1 MEPNP
6 EKPLPKPCVPVKLSL
21 WIRGLVGLGIL
32 GLVLGHAF
40 LCLGPYG
47 GWNAFS
53 QGWPNQPL
61 LLGKH
66 PLHLYHSVLGAKGLL
81 GRGSP
86 TCIDPFFHA
95 GYPKTPVFDSDS
107 RFPERVLAIYWRIFP
122 PARGNGNPAP
132 GSERAK
138 SEGTVQ
144 LVPEGEVKTGSPGV
158 ANPSAKLLPQ
168 FELPKPPQPSNL
180 APKVPEVAPL
190 WISPEEFDTATKVYF
205 AQNLISALLVP
216 LVLLGISWSL
226 KRNAP
231 TALCLLFLGLV
242 FWWSPVARDVD
253 RQGNAVW
260 LYGGLLLALCH
271 ALLVRYHQGPSLL
284 TWACWTGAGTLLVL
298 IQPIYVILAIPFFL
312 GYTMRVGPRHAW
324 IWQVGLITGAL
335 FPLLIHMDWLQDWV
349 RYWWIRRAA
358 SLEINQSGAAWLDDW
373 RQLVRP
379 GEPTTVFPLA
389 LILFLFFAG
398 WVQLHIGGARALG
411 RSFGGAVFGL
421 LAWVGIG
428 FLWEPARR
436 LETEGMFF
444 GAVWFALYP
453 AARGLLSVITGRWTE
468 VDRAKAGPCLV
479 KAIPGC
485 FVVALVLG
493 MAGPE
498 LWSPLWRMQKP
509 DADNLAM
516 QARQKTVLEGL
527 SRLPQ
532 NGARILWEEAT
543 SPGRENSEGHSPL
556 LPLLTGRSFMG
567 GLESSGLIEHLGSGL
582 VDGRLAGNPIED
594 ISDRELSGYFTAFN
608 IGWVVCTSEV
618 AEKRFSSHP
627 NVVREGKIGDRALFR
642 IDRTPSFV
650 LRGQADLISA
660 TPDGIVLGNLRPD
673 DGQVVLSFHFHSHW
687 EAIPSR
693 IGVEREMDS
702 RDPIPLVRLAL
713 DGPVS
718 RVVLRYKRN

>member
-1 MEPNP
+1 M
-6 EKPLPKPCVPVKLSL
+6 
-21 WIRGLVGLGIL
+21 GLGIL
-32 GLVLGHAF
+32 GMVLGHAY

-47 GWNAFS
+47 GVNAFAH
-53 QGWPNQPL
+53 GWPNQPL

-107 RFPERVLAIYWRIFP
+107 RFPERVLAIYWRLFP
-122 PARGNGNPAP
+122 SLGANGAKVPTSEKEKSGGDGQVVLEAAGNAGPDRASSLPGNPVA
-132 GSERAK
+132 
-138 SEGTVQ
+138 Q
-144 LVPEGEVKTGSPGV
+144 L
-158 ANPSAKLLPQ
+158 
-168 FELPKPPQPSNL
+168 ELPKPPQVQVQVANTS
-180 APKVPEVAPL
+180 EMAPL
-190 WISPEEFDTATKVYF
+190 WISPEEFETATKVYF
-205 AQNLISALLVP
+205 AQNLIGALLVP

-253 RQGNAVW
+253 RQGNGVW

-284 TWACWTGAGTLLVL
+284 AWACWTGAGTLLVL
-298 IQPIYVILAIPFFL
+298 VQPIYVILAIPFLL

-358 SLEINQSGAAWLDDW
+358 SLEINQSGAAWLDNW

-379 GEPTTVFPLA
+379 GEPTTIFPLA

-398 WVQLHIGGARALG
+398 WAQLHIGGSRALG

-453 AARGLLSVITGRWTE
+453 AARGLLSVLTGRWTE
-468 VDRAKAGPCLV
+468 VERSKGGPCLV

-493 MAGPE
+493 MAGSE
-498 LWSPLWRMQKP
+498 LWSPLWRMQEP
-509 DADNLAM
+509 DSDNLAM
-516 QARQKTVLEGL
+516 QAKQKTVLEGL
-527 SRLPQ
+527 AALPR
-532 NGARILWEEAT
+532 GGGRILWEEGDAAT
-543 SPGRENSEGHSPL
+543 PGKAEGHSPL
-556 LPLLTGRSFMG
+556 LPLLTGRPFMG
-567 GLESSGLIEHLGSGL
+567 GLESAGLIEHLGSGL
-582 VDGRLAGNPIED
+582 VEGRLAGSPIED
-594 ISDRELSGYFTAFN
+594 YSDRELSGYFTTFN
-608 IGWVVCTSEV
+608 IGWVVCLSEV
-618 AEKRFSSHP
+618 SEKRLAAHP
-627 NVVREGKIGDRALFR
+627 NAVPEGKIGQRPLFR
-642 IDRTPSFV
+642 IDRKPSFV

-660 TPDGIVLGNLRPD
+660 TPEGIVLGNLRPE

-687 EAIPSR
+687 EAVPAR
-693 IGVEREMDS
+693 VVVEREMDS

-718 RVVLRYKRN
+718 RVVLRYRRN

>member
-1 MEPNP
+1 MDANP
-6 EKPLPKPCVPVKLSL
+6 EKPKQTQCGTPKQPL
-21 WIRGLVGLGIL
+21 WVRGLVGLGVLGLIL
-32 GLVLGHAF
+32 GHVF

-47 GWNAFS
+47 GLNIFEK
-53 QGWPNQPL
+53 GWPEHPP

-107 RFPERVLAIYWRIFP
+107 RFPERVLAICWRIFP
-122 PARGNGNPAP
+122 PAQGKKDFE
-132 GSERAK
+132 SVTE
-138 SEGTVQ
+138 
-144 LVPEGEVKTGSPGV
+144 PEKTGKMVEIVPVTKGKDGDSAVSNLAVSP
-158 ANPSAKLLPQ
+158 LPQ
-168 FELPKPPQPSNL
+168 FGLPKPPQPSSP
-180 APKVPEVAPL
+180 APKISWTAPL
-190 WISPEEFDTATKVYF
+190 WINPEEFTSASRIYM
-205 AQNLISALLVP
+205 AQNLVCALLVP
-216 LVLLGISWSL
+216 LILLGMSWSL

-231 TALCLLFLGLV
+231 TALCLLFLGLI

-253 RQGNAVW
+253 RQGNGVW

-284 TWACWTGAGTLLVL
+284 TWACWSGAGTLLVL

-312 GYTMRVGPRHAW
+312 GYTMRVGPRHPW

-335 FPLLIHMDWLQDWV
+335 LPLLVHMDWLDDWV

-358 SLEINQSGAAWLDDW
+358 SLEISQSGAAWVEDW

-379 GEPTTVFPLA
+379 WEPTTVFPLA
-389 LILFLFFAG
+389 LIALLFMAG
-398 WVQLHIGGARALG
+398 WAQLHIRGARALG

-453 AARGLLSVITGRWTE
+453 AGVGLLSAMTGRWTDL
-468 VDRAKAGPCLV
+468 DRSRSGICLL

-485 FVVALVLG
+485 IFVSLALV

-498 LWSPLWRMQKP
+498 LWSPLWLMQNP
-509 DADNLAM
+509 DAENLAM
-516 QARQKTVLEGL
+516 RKRQQAILEGL
-527 SRLPQ
+527 ARLPP
-532 NGARILWEEAT
+532 GGGRILWEEGDVAA
-543 SPGRENSEGHSPL
+543 RKKSEGHSPL

-567 GLESSGLIEHLGSGL
+567 GLDSSGLIEHLGSGL

-594 ISDRELSGYFTAFN
+594 IADRELSGYFTAFN
-608 IGWVVCTSEV
+608 IGWVVCLSEV
-618 AEKRFSSHP
+618 SEKRLSEHP
-627 NVVREGKIGDRALFR
+627 GAVREGNIGDRALFR
-642 IDRTPSFV
+642 IDRKPSFV

-660 TPDGIVLGNLRPD
+660 TPEGIVLGNLKPD
-673 DGQVVLSFHFHSHW
+673 EGQVVLSFHFHSHW
-687 EAIPSR
+687 EAIPAR
-693 IGVEREMDS
+693 VGVEREMDS
-702 RDPIPLVRLAL
+702 RDPIPLVRLTL